1 MKMKLVAGSVLS
13 LMMTAPFAQE
23 VMRLKHDT
31 DKISYAIG
39 YDLGKTIESK
49 KIPIQVPAMC
59 KGISDGMN
67 GNGNPLLTAAEMKDT
82 LDRFQKSMMVKATAD
97 FEILAQK
104 NLADGQAFLLENKD
118 KPGVVTLPSGLQYK
132 IITKGKGEKPKLT
145 DTVTVEYEGK
155 LRDGTVFD
163 STEKSGQPAT
173 FSLNQVI
180 PGWTE
185 GLQLMSVG
193 SNWELFVPANL
204 AYGARS
210 VGNAIGPNETLIF
223 KVKLLSIAKPE
234 KNKK

>member
-1 MKMKLVAGSVLS
+1 
-13 LMMTAPFAQE
+13 
-23 VMRLKHDT
+23 
-31 DKISYAIG
+31 
-39 YDLGKTIESK
+39 
-49 KIPIQVPAMC
+49 
-59 KGISDGMN
+59 
-67 GNGNPLLTAAEMKDT
+67 
-82 LDRFQKSMMVKATAD
+82 
-97 FEILAQK
+97 ILAQK
-104 NLADGQAFLLENKD
+104 NLADGQAFLLENKG
-118 KPGVVTLPSGLQYK
+118 KSGVVTLPSGLQYK

-185 GLQLMSVG
+185 ALQLMSVG